1 MSDDFT
7 PLFPTDSLDGWA
19 VVGEQPASAWSV
31 KDGVVTCSGEG
42 RGWLRTERMYRE
54 FHLSLEYA
62 LSQGGNSGVFL
73 RSLTEGRP
81 AYNGLEVQLLDDQG
95 HPPGPKS
102 TGALYDVIAPAKN
115 LARPAMEWNYLEALC
130 QGDRVQISLNREM
143 VVDVSLAEHEAL
155 KDRPREGYIGLQNHR
170 SLVVFRNV
178 RVREL

>member
-1 MSDDFT
+1 MSDDLR

-19 VVGEQPASAWSV
+19 LVRDQPPSAWSV

-81 AYNGLEVQLLDDQG
+81 AYNGMEIQLLDDQG
-95 HPPGPKS
+95 HPPGVKS
-102 TGALYDVIAPAKN
+102 TGAIYDAIAPSKV
-115 LARPAMEWNYLEALC
+115 LARPAMEWNYLEAIC
-130 QGDRVQISLNREM
+130 QGDSVQVSVNREL
-143 VVDVSLAEHEAL
+143 VIDVDLTEHEAL
-155 KDRPREGYIGLQNHR
+155 KDRPREGYIGLQNHG
-170 SLVVFRNV
+170 SLVLFRNV
-178 RVREL
+178 RVRQL